1 MKLYSRFKIFHKK
14 RKLAIFALDYPSKI
28 KHFKVSTTDTFHDHC
43 SSKLSKMVIWPFQA
57 LRVKSSVT
65 INLKLLLY
73 FFMVYKFYNFTV
85 FYIFTFFFF
94 YNNRG
99 FNLFYRKAAIKIF
112 NKTFLN
118 LERKR

>member
-1 MKLYSRFKIFHKK
+1 MKLYSRFKIFHKKK

-73 FFMVYKFYNFTV
+73 FFMVYMFYNFTV

-94 YNNRG
+94 TITEDLICFIGKQQLR
-99 FNLFYRKAAIKIF
+99 FLIKLSLI
-112 NKTFLN
+112 
-118 LERKR
+118 